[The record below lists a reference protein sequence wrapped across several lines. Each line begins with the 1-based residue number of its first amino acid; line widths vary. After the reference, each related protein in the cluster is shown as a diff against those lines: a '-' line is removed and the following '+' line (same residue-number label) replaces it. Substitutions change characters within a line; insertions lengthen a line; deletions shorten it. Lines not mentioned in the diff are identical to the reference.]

1 MRGKLGLVV
10 GLAAGYV
17 LGTRAG
23 RERYEQIK
31 DQALKVWELEPVQRQ
46 VQRVED
52 FGRSALLAL
61 PRAAWR
67 GAVAVTN
74 AVTSKGTPGE
84 RLDAAIDAGKDAAG
98 DVADAAETSA
108 DAAEK
113 AVKEAA
119 AKTEKAA
126 KKATSTRSGSSRS
139 GASRSG
145 ASRASSSSRG
155 TSAST
160 RRTSTSRSTKKPS
173 AGDTDGK

>member
-1 MRGKLGLVV
+1 MRGKLGLIV

-31 DQALKVWELEPVQRQ
+31 DQALKVWELDAVQNQ
-46 VQRVED
+46 VAKVEN

-74 AVTSKGTPGE
+74 AVTSKGSPGE
-84 RLDAAIDAGKDAAG
+84 RLDAAIDAGKDAAD

-113 AVKEAA
+113 AAKETA
-119 AKTEKAA
+119 EKAEKA
-126 KKATSTRSGSSRS
+126 VKKTTSARSGSSPARS
-139 GASRSG
+139 SAS
-145 ASRASSSSRG
+145 SRGTSSSRG
-155 TSAST
+155 TASST
-160 RRTSTSRSTKKPS
+160 RRTSSSRSTKKPS
-173 AGDTDGK
+173 SGDTDGK